1 MNVTEGTAF
10 TVAPAH
16 LTQELEKERAQAR
29 QADFEAAVLEV
40 FDGARNVLLSKH
52 ADYGSKNIAA
62 APGGALNG
70 LRVRM
75 HDKIARINHLVDQQ
89 PENES
94 LRDSFLDL
102 ANYALIGVLVLDGDW
117 PAE

>member
-1 MNVTEGTAF
+1 MPEQVVTKSGETFEA
-10 TVAPAH
+10 
-16 LTQELEKERAQAR
+16 LT
-29 QADFEAAVLEV
+29 DFELAVHEV
-40 FDGARNVLLSKH
+40 FDGAMNVLLSKH
-52 ADYGSKNIAA
+52 MDYGSKNISN

-75 HDKIARINHLVDQQ
+75 HDKIARINNLVEKDPQ
-89 PENES
+89 NES